1 MMCHSA
7 QLILFLHLE
16 LHDHLTV
23 ITKNPIN
30 CFSCMTLLNGSC
42 GTGSPNRQSYGP
54 FDDFQIFGK
63 RKWHCGK
70 QGSVIFYLLIMF
82 QMFAECFL
90 VLLELANLKAI
101 SIIHMLFLEKEP
113 FLWTR
118 LAPPNR

>member
-1 MMCHSA
+1 MDLAARGLQTGRVMDHS
-7 QLILFLHLE
+7 L
-16 LHDHLTV
+16 
-23 ITKNPIN
+23 
-30 CFSCMTLLNGSC
+30 
-42 GTGSPNRQSYGP
+42 
-54 FDDFQIFGK
+54 DDFQIFGEK
-63 RKWHCGK
+63 RKQHCEK
-70 QGSVIFYLLIMF
+70 QGSVIFYSLVMF